1 MIEPITAAALGYILV
16 LFAVGLYAAG
26 LLAGTEPLL
35 DSPTWVRAAVGGLA
49 LGGPWLVYYADL
61 LPVSD
66 GPSAH
71 AVVLT
76 AGLGL
81 WLAGERL
88 FGITGQNDVGLC

>member
-1 MIEPITAAALGYILV
+1 MSDLIATAAMGYILM
-16 LFAVGLYAAG
+16 LFAVGIYAAR
-26 LLAGTEPLL
+26 LLTATNPVV
-35 DSPTWVRAAVGGLA
+35 DSPTWVRAAIGGLA

-76 AGLGL
+76 AVLGL
-81 WLAGERL
+81 WLAAERL
-88 FGITGQNDVGLC
+88 FGITGQSGTGAC

>member
-1 MIEPITAAALGYILV
+1 MSELIATAAMGYILM
-16 LFAVGLYAAG
+16 LFAVGISAAR

-49 LGGPWLVYYADL
+49 LGGPWLVYRADV

-66 GPSAH
+66 GPPAH

-76 AGLGL
+76 AVLGL
-81 WLAGERL
+81 WLAAERL
-88 FGITGQNDVGLC
+88 FGITGRSDTGAC